1 LINKLDIVLSQQVD
15 YVARSAL
22 TQARKKLAVV
32 LFAIY
37 SISLLPMGIN
47 GLNIYS
53 GVAWI
58 FFVLMAWY
66 GALLKPEKSDSFA

>member
-53 GVAWI
+53 GVDLFCVDGVVWRT
-58 FFVLMAWY
+58 
-66 GALLKPEKSDSFA
+66 PETRKK

>member
-53 GVAWI
+53 GVDLFCVDGVVWRTSETR
-58 FFVLMAWY
+58 
-66 GALLKPEKSDSFA
+66 KK